1 MKKLMFL
8 LTFTVVSITLTF
20 VAQAKTIVTDGLV
33 SYWTFDRD
41 DMIDGVVKDVWG
53 ENNATI
59 SGNPTI
65 VDGYLNEAL
74 EYDGI
79 KDYVNLTSLGDFGS
93 QFGSSTFEAW
103 VKMEPKLKWSVL
115 FKVADNQ
122 CMGWGIDFNRGLDRR
137 LAEKPLDEIEKW
149 IPKDL
154 NLISFYFSRQLKF
167 IPNGRVCGA
176 NTFGTDDLSPDGKWH
191 HVVYTNRLR
200 KTSRE
205 SRLYIDGVYC
215 IHDDDCAERSYPSE
229 GNIYLP
235 FTAPVFLGA
244 ASLRGIPIHFFEGT
258 IDEVRIYNRPLIPA
272 EVVRNYKSSI
282 GLSVEPTEKLSTV
295 WGALKTRR

>member
-8 LTFTVVSITLTF
+8 LTFMLMSITLTY
-20 VAQAKTIVTDGLV
+20 VAHAKTIITDGLV

-41 DMIDGVVKDVWG
+41 DMIDSTVKDVWG
-53 ENNATI
+53 KNDATI

-79 KDYVNLTSLGDFGS
+79 KDYVNLTNLGDFGS

-103 VKMEPKLKWSVL
+103 IKMEPKLTWKVL
-115 FKVADNQ
+115 FKVFDDQ
-122 CMGWGIDFNRGLDRR
+122 CMGWGIEFNRELDFI
-137 LAEKPLDEIEKW
+137 LAEKPLDEFPDE
-149 IPKDL
+149 DL
-154 NLISFYFSRQLKF
+154 NLISYYFSRQTKV
-167 IPNGRVCGA
+167 IPNGKSCKADRLGKG
-176 NTFGTDDLSPDGKWH
+176 NLSPDGKWH
-191 HVVYTNRLR
+191 HVVYTNRAN

-205 SRLYIDGVYC
+205 SRIYVDGELYPQ
-215 IHDDDCAERSYPSE
+215 RSYPSE

-244 ASLRGIPIHFFEGT
+244 ASIHGIPTHFFEGA
-258 IDEVRIYNRPLIPA
+258 IDEVRIYNRPLRPSEVIHNFFESA
-272 EVVRNYKSSI
+272 EA
-282 GLSVEPTEKLSTV
+282 LSVEPTQKLSTV
-295 WGALKTRR
+295 WGALKARR